1 MRIDN
6 DRRALADR
14 AQVVLQPRQLRG
26 AKAGFLAGF
35 EIEDID
41 QGNKM
46 HALQIEAVPAIALG
60 ALAIALEIGLAG
72 AFIEDVVLTRHIADR
87 KLAQQL
93 SGGIELGR
101 PRQVGDVAGM
111 EDQRRHFGQGQN
123 LVARLD
129 QCLDRLRVGFLV
141 KADVAVAQL
150 GKQQRPGRLRLAVAI
165 QRKGLRHTA
174 GHGPDH
180 AGPGPSRAFEQV
192 PPRRG
197 AHIVCTHVKSPV
209 GLHMLE
215 TTGDEAGL
223 FRDRPNKK
231 IFLHSGNKR
240 RRTLV
245 ITLKR
250 PMILSVQPSDFERQM
265 LPHLEAAFRL
275 ALWLTRDRTA
285 AQDVV
290 QDSYLR
296 AFQAWGRFE
305 AGNVRGWLFTIVRR
319 QSYDWL
325 KRERGHSFVEL
336 DEEAAALSYPETQ
349 ESGLIESQSADRL
362 RAAVMELPLAFR
374 EAIILKDI
382 EDMPYKT
389 IAAVLGVPMGTV
401 MSRLARGRELLRE
414 RLRGQL

>member
-1 MRIDN
+1 
-6 DRRALADR
+6 
-14 AQVVLQPRQLRG
+14 
-26 AKAGFLAGF
+26 
-35 EIEDID
+35 
-41 QGNKM
+41 
-46 HALQIEAVPAIALG
+46 
-60 ALAIALEIGLAG
+60 
-72 AFIEDVVLTRHIADR
+72 
-87 KLAQQL
+87 
-93 SGGIELGR
+93 
-101 PRQVGDVAGM
+101 
-111 EDQRRHFGQGQN
+111 
-123 LVARLD
+123 
-129 QCLDRLRVGFLV
+129 
-141 KADVAVAQL
+141 
-150 GKQQRPGRLRLAVAI
+150 
-165 QRKGLRHTA
+165 
-174 GHGPDH
+174 
-180 AGPGPSRAFEQV
+180 
-192 PPRRG
+192 
-197 AHIVCTHVKSPV
+197 
-209 GLHMLE
+209 MLE

-231 IFLHSGNKR
+231 IFLRSGNKR

-250 PMILSVQPSDFERQM
+250 PMILSVEPSDFERQM

>member
-1 MRIDN
+1 
-6 DRRALADR
+6 
-14 AQVVLQPRQLRG
+14 
-26 AKAGFLAGF
+26 
-35 EIEDID
+35 
-41 QGNKM
+41 
-46 HALQIEAVPAIALG
+46 
-60 ALAIALEIGLAG
+60 
-72 AFIEDVVLTRHIADR
+72 
-87 KLAQQL
+87 
-93 SGGIELGR
+93 
-101 PRQVGDVAGM
+101 
-111 EDQRRHFGQGQN
+111 
-123 LVARLD
+123 
-129 QCLDRLRVGFLV
+129 
-141 KADVAVAQL
+141 
-150 GKQQRPGRLRLAVAI
+150 
-165 QRKGLRHTA
+165 
-174 GHGPDH
+174 
-180 AGPGPSRAFEQV
+180 
-192 PPRRG
+192 
-197 AHIVCTHVKSPV
+197 
-209 GLHMLE
+209 
-215 TTGDEAGL
+215 
-223 FRDRPNKK
+223 
-231 IFLHSGNKR
+231 
-240 RRTLV
+240 
-245 ITLKR
+245 
-250 PMILSVQPSDFERQM
+250 MILSVQPSDFERQM

-296 AFQAWGRFE
+296 AFQAWERFE